1 MQIVD
6 GQAVFT
12 EAEQYEIDYADNKL
26 EEIKNIKFKFFAMTR
41 EVDSFHPAESQDFRD
56 GVIIMEEALN
66 GLLYPAW
73 HKYQAQAHSL
83 IEDLPQSEI
92 YKGGK

>member
-12 EAEQYEIDYADNKL
+12 EAEQFEIDYADDRL
-26 EEIKNIKFKFFAMTR
+26 EEIKDIKGAFFALMQR
-41 EVDSFHPAESQDFRD
+41 VDVFHAANSEDFEE
-56 GVIIMEEALN
+56 GYIIMEEALN
-66 GLLYPAW
+66 SLLYPAW

-83 IEDLPQSEI
+83 IEDMPMSEI